1 MVLFL
6 SVGRVSAEFDGTG
19 QEAKGA
25 LPPVSLS
32 CLSRQLE
39 AFGLNPGFQCMSPK
53 SGFPGFGTTTCIIKL
68 TRRRPSP
75 WDKSGRRAARLEI

>member
-6 SVGRVSAEFDGTG
+6 SAWTPPGGVRAEFSGTG

-53 SGFPGFGTTTCIIKL
+53 SGSRF
-68 TRRRPSP
+68 
-75 WDKSGRRAARLEI
+75 WDNNDLHH